1 MGARKSMTIIW
12 ETKQW
17 AQLLHNFR
25 RYSDPFI
32 FFQVLSCYIPLSQ
45 ILPFTEPSPLCL
57 NIFTFMF
64 HAVRFLINPLFSAW
78 HNFVMGSFLLNCNHS
93 KGTVYWV
100 FEGWLSL
107 WHELPSRY
115 MNCHLYFYSKMY
127 IALWNCLFHLVEVFL
142 TPKFMFC
149 FIIFSSPVISV
160 FWSMSDRNM
169 VNNMM
174 LLELDNFELW
184 IWKIESTFLLYK
196 EAPQFRSTKIEYSVR
211 IISNS
216 CQSWFPHGKKKA
228 LCGSHGKE
236 SIHNAGDRVWSL
248 GQQDSLEK
256 EMATHSSILAWE
268 IPWRE
273 EPGSL

>member
-1 MGARKSMTIIW
+1 MTIIW

-45 ILPFTEPSPLCL
+45 ILLFTEPSPLCL

-64 HAVRFLINPLFSAW
+64 RAVRFLINPLLSAW
-78 HNFVMGSFLLNCNHS
+78 HNFIMGSFLLNCNHS
-93 KGTVYWV
+93 KGTVYWE

-115 MNCHLYFYSKMY
+115 MNCHLYFYSKIY

-160 FWSMSDRNM
+160 FWSVSDRNM

-216 CQSWFPHGKKKA
+216 YLRVGFHMERRKA
-228 LCGSHGKE
+228 YVAHMVKNLSTMQE
-236 SIHNAGDRVWSL
+236 TRVWSL
-248 GQQDSLEK
+248 GQQDPLEK
-256 EMATHSSILAWE
+256 EMATHSSILAWK
-268 IPWRE
+268 IPRRE
-273 EPGSL
+273 EPGRL